1 MQLKPYITKIHNFL
15 RENVRE
21 AHFLF
26 VVLAIPALI
35 VFISILP
42 PAWGLDEQVH
52 TARAYQVSE
61 GKIYPDDIK
70 GKGGLYGG
78 AIPTSLVDVLR
89 YGHQESNAVP
99 RQKVFFERQDIR
111 NKKELQNKLDR
122 KLNTK
127 KTTNYEFG
135 ASGPYSPIVYAPAAT
150 GMFIGRQLNVS
161 VGSVITFGKVFQ
173 AVTYIV
179 MAAAALWIMR
189 KNKSKWLLFVIALL
203 PSSIYQ
209 AATINAD
216 SFTIGVTLLFL
227 ATVLFIFTHKKLLQP
242 LHIGVLATA
251 TILLMLAKPS
261 YSLLAGILLFSPV
274 KPLFKNTKA
283 KIITIG
289 AILGAAALVFLI
301 SSLKGIEYGA
311 SILLYKDAA
320 TAAQIIPGDQVKWI
334 LTHPIGYVVVLWHT
348 FVVAGF
354 EWNQSLIGML
364 GYNTI
369 ATPFIFTYFA
379 GIVLVL
385 AALYDNKYSRNQALL
400 LLGFGLLSAL
410 AVITILYGTFNVV
423 GSPTLAGVQGR
434 YFIPCLPFILL
445 GLFRLL
451 PVKLTI
457 KDTAAAPLFA
467 CSSFL
472 ILYVTLYA
480 YAKALF

>member
-1 MQLKPYITKIHNFL
+1 M
-15 RENVRE
+15 RE

-26 VVLAIPALI
+26 VVIAIPALI
-35 VFISILP
+35 GFISILP

-52 TARAYQVSE
+52 TARAYQISE
-61 GKIYPDDIK
+61 GKLYPDSIK

-78 AIPTSLVDVLR
+78 AVPTSLVDILT

-99 RQKVFFERQDIR
+99 RQQAFFERQDIR
-111 NKKELQNKLDR
+111 DKKTLNDKLDK
-122 KLNTK
+122 KLNTNR
-127 KTTNYEFG
+127 TTNYEFG

-150 GMFIGRQLNVS
+150 GMFIGRQLDLS
-161 VGSVITFGKVFQ
+161 VGSVITLGKVFQ
-173 AVTYIV
+173 AITYIA
-179 MAAAALWIMR
+179 MAVFALWIMR
-189 KNKSKWLLFVIALL
+189 RNKSKWLLFVIALL

-216 SFTIGVTLLFL
+216 AFTIGVTLVFL
-227 ATVLFIFTHKKLLQP
+227 ATTLFIFTRKKILQNI
-242 LHIGVLATA
+242 HIAVLSAA

-261 YSLLAGILLFSPV
+261 YSLLAGILLFLPT

-283 KIITIG
+283 KLI
-289 AILGAAALVFLI
+289 ILGSLFGVAGLVFLI
-301 SSLKGIEYGA
+301 SSLKGMEYGD

-334 LTHPIGYVVVLWHT
+334 LTHPIDYLVVLWHT
-348 FVVAGF
+348 FVVAGY

-385 AALYDNKYSRNQALL
+385 AALYDNKYSRNQAIL
-400 LLGFGLLSAL
+400 LLGFGLISAL
-410 AVITILYGTFNVV
+410 AVITVLYGTFNPV
-423 GSPTLAGVQGR
+423 GSSVLSGVQGR

-451 PVKLTI
+451 PIKLTI
-457 KDTAAAPLFA
+457 KDKAVVPLFA
-467 CSSFL
+467 GSSFL

-480 YAKALF
+480 YGKALF